1 MFFNDRTAVIT
12 GAAGRIG
19 RATAL
24 ALGKFGVKIY
34 LADINLERAE
44 ALAEELKAQ
53 SISAKAV
60 KMDVSDVASIRS
72 AASEILASAGKV
84 DILVNN
90 AGAWPRGGIL
100 NTTDE
105 EWNRMVNLNLTSVFR
120 VSQAFLPAMVEQ
132 GYGRI
137 INLGSIAG
145 VAGLPGY
152 IAYSTCK
159 AGVQM
164 MTKVMAMELANK
176 GITVNSISPGL
187 IGDEVKPSTGTWLG
201 RTGLGE
207 DVARAVLYLASDEAN
222 FITGT
227 DMPVDGGR
235 TLGPLNPTY
244 KG

>member
-1 MFFNDRTAVIT
+1 MVFNDRTAVIT

-34 LADINLERAE
+34 LADINLERAD
-44 ALAEELKAQ
+44 ALADELKAQ
-53 SISAKAV
+53 GISAMAV
-60 KMDVSDVASIRS
+60 KMDVSDVGSIRS

-100 NTTDE
+100 NTSEE

-207 DVARAVLYLASDEAN
+207 DVARAIVYLASDEAS

>member
-1 MFFNDRTAVIT
+1 MVFNDRTAVIT

-19 RATAL
+19 RAAAL
-24 ALGKFGVKIY
+24 ALGKYGVKIY
-34 LADINLERAE
+34 LADLNFDRAE
-44 ALAEELKAQ
+44 ALAQELKARD
-53 SISAKAV
+53 ITAIAV
-60 KMDVSDVASIRS
+60 KMDVSDVESIRS
-72 AASEILASAGKV
+72 AASEILASVGKV

-100 NTTDE
+100 NTSDE

-120 VSQAFLPAMVEQ
+120 VSQAFLPGMVEQ

-145 VAGLPGY
+145 IAGLPGY

-164 MTKVMAMELANK
+164 MTKVMAMELAKK

-187 IGDEVKPSTGTWLG
+187 IGDEVKPTTGTWLG

-207 DVARAVLYLASDEAN
+207 DVARAIVYLASDDASY
-222 FITGT
+222 ITGT

-235 TLGPLNPTY
+235 TLGPLNPSY

>member
-1 MFFNDRTAVIT
+1 MVFYDRTAVIT

-24 ALGKFGVKIY
+24 ALGKYGVKIY
-34 LADINLERAE
+34 LADINLDRAE
-44 ALAEELKAQ
+44 ALAQELKARD
-53 SISAKAV
+53 ITAIAV
-60 KMDVSDVASIRS
+60 KMDVSDVESIRS

-100 NTTDE
+100 NTSDE

-120 VSQAFLPAMVEQ
+120 VSQAFLPGMVEQ

-145 VAGLPGY
+145 IAGLPGY

-164 MTKVMAMELANK
+164 MTKVMAMELAKK

-187 IGDEVKPSTGTWLG
+187 IGDEVKPTTGTWLG

-207 DVARAVLYLASDEAN
+207 DVARAIVYLASDEAT

-235 TLGPLNPTY
+235 TLGPLNPSY

>member
-1 MFFNDRTAVIT
+1 MKFNNRTAVIT

-19 RATAL
+19 MAAAR
-24 ALGKFGVKIY
+24 ALGQYKVKLF

-44 ALAEELKAQ
+44 EAAAQ
-53 SISAKAV
+53 LGKEDIDAAAV
-60 KMDVSDVASIRS
+60 KMDVSDLQSIQT
-72 AASEILASAGKV
+72 AAADILAKAGKV

-120 VSQAFLPAMVEQ
+120 VSQAFLPAMVEHK
-132 GYGRI
+132 YGRI

-145 VAGLPGY
+145 IAGLPGY

-164 MTKVMAMELANK
+164 MTKVMAMELAKK

-187 IGDEVKPSTGTWLG
+187 IGDEVNPTTGTWLG

-207 DVARAVLYLASDEAN
+207 DVARAIVYLASDDASY
-222 FITGT
+222 ITGS

-235 TLGPLNPTY
+235 TLGPLNPSY

>member
-1 MFFNDRTAVIT
+1 M
-12 GAAGRIG
+12 AAAR
-19 RATAL
+19 
-24 ALGKFGVKIY
+24 ALGQYKVKLF

-44 ALAEELKAQ
+44 EAAAQ
-53 SISAKAV
+53 LVKENIDAAAV
-60 KMDVSDVASIRS
+60 KMDVSDVESIRS

-100 NTTDE
+100 NTSDE

-120 VSQAFLPAMVEQ
+120 VSQAFLPGMVEQ

-145 VAGLPGY
+145 IAGLPGY

-164 MTKVMAMELANK
+164 MTKVMAMELAKK

-187 IGDEVKPSTGTWLG
+187 IGDEVNPTTGTWLG

-207 DVARAVLYLASDEAN
+207 DVARAIVYLASDEAA

-244 KG
+244 QG